1 MFIFFSSSI
10 FQLFLENTFWFIF
23 QKLFDTPPPL
33 SLIHFPFQGL
43 ETGCNNRKYL
53 AIPLPPLQ
61 NLFLIKNNNKKKKNR
76 NKQTKERKRKKQTIT
91 SRTRT
96 TTSATTTITTK
107 KEKVQLVSRLHY
119 ENKINK

>member
-1 MFIFFSSSI
+1 MFIFLFFFSSSI

-23 QKLFDTPPPL
+23 QKLFDTPPL

-61 NLFLIKNNNKKKKNR
+61 NLFLIKKQQQQQKEKE
-76 NKQTKERKRKKQTIT
+76 KQTNKRKKEKEANYNFKNKNNNICYNNDNNQK
-91 SRTRT
+91 RE
-96 TTSATTTITTK
+96 SATRK
-107 KEKVQLVSRLHY
+107 
-119 ENKINK
+119 